1 MATVRCPM
9 PECRKR
15 VDLADF
21 EAIPIPPRQPDA
33 LPCLHFI
40 AAWGGRRGPL
50 AEAVLHAL
58 TGNREFLHRS
68 LRPPEV
74 DPARIEAV
82 RADLDRAARSGAHE
96 VLPEDESGEA
106 ALFGDRHE
114 ANQVAR
120 EFAHHIIGPMP
131 ILGGGPPE
139 GFP

>member
-1 MATVRCPM
+1 M

-21 EAIPIPPRQPDA
+21 EAIPIPPQQPPA
-33 LPCLHFI
+33 APCLHFI

-58 TGNREFLHRS
+58 TGNREFLHRN
-68 LRPPEV
+68 LRPAEV
-74 DPARIEAV
+74 DRARIDAV
-82 RADLDRAARSGAHE
+82 RDDLDRSAREGAHE
-96 VLPEDESGEA
+96 VRPVEAGSEEA

-120 EFAHHIIGPMP
+120 EFAHYIIGPQP
-131 ILGGGPPE
+131 ILGGGPP
-139 GFP
+139 GGGYS

>member
-1 MATVRCPM
+1 M

-21 EAIPIPPRQPDA
+21 EAIPVPPEQPRVR
-33 LPCLHFI
+33 PCLHFI

-50 AEAVLHAL
+50 AEAVLFAL
-58 TGNREFLHRS
+58 AGNREFHHRN

-74 DPARIEAV
+74 RPERIEEV
-82 RADLDRAARSGAHE
+82 RDDLDRIARQGAHE
-96 VLPEDESGEA
+96 VRPVDEDPAEA

-120 EFAHHIIGPMP
+120 DFAHFIIGPDP
-131 ILGGGPPE
+131 VLGGGSL
-139 GFP
+139 GGGYS